1 MAFRPFILVF
11 YFISIGTTL
20 AHARYHHHHHKK
32 HKHSHHASQ
41 ISIAPEASPPALPP
55 SPVDDDQ
62 GVYDVRMF
70 GAVGDGV
77 ADDTEAFKTA
87 WDNACQTQSGVLLVP
102 FGFTF
107 MIQSTVFT
115 GPCQTAFVFQVTI
128 SIFFSSFSFSVDQK
142 YIDVTFVCSALKRLT
157 GL

>member
-1 MAFRPFILVF
+1 MACRPGLLVF
-11 YFISIGTTL
+11 YFISTLLILPL

-32 HKHSHHASQ
+32 HKHSSHHASVP
-41 ISIAPEASPPALPP
+41 PEASPPALPP
-55 SPVDDDQ
+55 SP
-62 GVYDVRMF
+62 VYDVRMF

-102 FGFTF
+102 FGFIF

-115 GPCQTAFVFQVTI
+115 GPCQTAFVFQV
-128 SIFFSSFSFSVDQK
+128 FFCFFTSLSVGDQK
-142 YIDVTFVCSALKRLT
+142 YM
-157 GL
+157 